1 MTKLA
6 HAGAF
11 TRFPD
16 VLDFGDAA
24 WTAMMPF
31 WHGQTFR
38 IEDYVEEGR
47 YVIRA
52 EVAGL
57 DADKNIDVSVQ
68 DRMLTIRAERHE
80 EHREGRRSEFH
91 YGSLSRTVELP
102 SRAEKDKIAA
112 TYDKGILEI
121 RVPLADAKQTGRQIE
136 IKTAG

>member
-6 HAGAF
+6 HVGAF

-16 VLDFGDAA
+16 VLDFGDSTWAA
-24 WTAMMPF
+24 MLPF
-31 WHGQTFR
+31 WRQTFL

-57 DADKNIDVSVQ
+57 DADKNIDVNVQ

-80 EHREGRRSEFH
+80 EHREGRRSEFR
-91 YGSLSRTVELP
+91 YGSMSRTVELP
-102 SRAEKDKIAA
+102 SRAEKDKITA

-121 RVPLADAKQTGRQIE
+121 TVPLSEVKPSGRQIE
-136 IKTAG
+136 VMTAG

>member
-1 MTKLA
+1 MTKLT

-16 VLDFGDAA
+16 VLDFGDSS
-24 WTAMMPF
+24 WMAMMPF

-38 IEDYVEEGR
+38 IEDYVEDGR

-80 EHREGRRSEFH
+80 EHREGRRSEFR

-102 SRAEKDKIAA
+102 SRAEKDKITA

-121 RVPLADAKQTGRQIE
+121 SVPLAEAQPTGRQIE
-136 IKTAG
+136 VKTAG